1 MKGKFGF
8 LPWFAMA
15 LMLVIGSQRA
25 LAEPEAAPVAAP
37 VMEAAAGGVTVK
49 LDKTSLDNGGAIKI
63 TGTAPAGKAV
73 FIEVVNVDKKVRANR
88 FDADVIKGPDKEGK
102 LSASDKYYVEKL
114 GKKEGD
120 IPHVFYLT
128 EEMPAFYQILVPK
141 DKKEVFEGE
150 KAKNNKWSMGALIK
164 GFGDG
169 AAAAFNDTF
178 GSAQKIKIDHF
189 QSTLMESIIGS
200 RGTLLPALD
209 DKNTTARAMQLVKA
223 RFRSIGKVFVVGVD
237 VQPDGSYAATVKLPK
252 GSAPG
257 TYKVAAIVD
266 KDTKAETTF
275 SNSVAFPTVYMAN
288 AGTSMNL
295 VWPFII
301 SLLVA
306 IFGVMMG
313 AGGGFLMN
321 PILAQIFPVL
331 PHTVIAGTVTPTVL
345 FSQGSGILNYSKI
358 KFISW
363 KLGVGIGLAMMC
375 GGFIGPKLTE
385 LITLDQ
391 YKSAFGWILIILALL
406 MFWQTTPGYL
416 EKNKKE
422 QAILKEFKK
431 RAEEAAKAKQA

>member
-1 MKGKFGF
+1 MKGKFRF
-8 LPWFAMA
+8 LPWLAMA
-15 LMLVIGSQRA
+15 LMLAVSAQTSRA
-25 LAEPEAAPVAAP
+25 EEKVTPMAQ
-37 VMEAAAGGVTVK
+37 AAAGGITIN
-49 LDKTSLDNGGAIKI
+49 LDKTSLDNGGTITI
-63 TGTAPAGKAV
+63 TGKAPAGKDV

-88 FDADVIKGPDKEGK
+88 FDADKIKGPDEEGK
-102 LSASDKYYVEKL
+102 LSASDQYYVEKL
-114 GKKEGD
+114 GKKAGER
-120 IPHVFYLT
+120 PHVFYLT
-128 EEMPAFYQILVPK
+128 ENMPAFYQILVPK
-141 DKKEVFEGE
+141 DKQEIFDAE
-150 KAKNNKWSMGALIK
+150 KGKKSNGWSMSALIK

-178 GSAQKIKIDHF
+178 GSAEKIKIDHF
-189 QSTLMESIIGS
+189 QSTLMQSVIGS
-200 RGTLLPALD
+200 RGTLLQALD

-223 RFRSIGKVFVVGVD
+223 RFRSIDKVFAVSVD
-237 VQPDGSYAATVKLPK
+237 VQDGSYAATFKLPK

-257 TYKVAAIVD
+257 DYKVAAVVD
-266 KDTKAETTF
+266 KDTKAETIF

-295 VWPFII
+295 IWPFVI

-391 YKSAFGWILIILALL
+391 YKAAFGWILVVLALL

-416 EKNKKE
+416 AKNKKE

>member
-1 MKGKFGF
+1 L

-15 LMLVIGSQRA
+15 LMLMVGAQRA
-25 LAEPEAAPVAAP
+25 LADEQAAPP
-37 VMEAAAGGVTVK
+37 AAAGGTITVS
-49 LDKTSLDNGGAIKI
+49 LDKTALDNGGAIKI
-63 TGTAPAGKAV
+63 SGKAPAGKDV

-88 FDADVIKGPDKEGK
+88 FDSDEIKGPDKEGK

-114 GKKEGD
+114 NKKEGER
-120 IPHVFYLT
+120 PHVFYLT
-128 EEMPAFYQILVPK
+128 QDMPAFYQILVPK
-141 DKKEVFEGE
+141 SKKDVFDAE
-150 KAKNNKWSMGALIK
+150 KEKQGKWSMSALIK

-169 AAAAFNDTF
+169 ASVAFNDTF
-178 GSAQKIKIDHF
+178 GSAAKIKIDHF
-189 QSTLMESIIGS
+189 QSTLLESIIGS
-200 RGTLLPALD
+200 RGTLLPVLD

-223 RFRSIGKVFVVGVD
+223 RFRSIGKVFVVGVE

-257 TYKVAAIVD
+257 NYKVAAIVD

-275 SNSVAFPTVYMAN
+275 SNSVTFPTVYMDN

-295 VWPFII
+295 IWPFII

-306 IFGVMMG
+306 IFGVLMG

-391 YKSAFGWILIILALL
+391 YKFAFGWILIILAAL

-416 EKNKKE
+416 AKNKKE
-422 QAILKEFKK
+422 QAILKEFKA
-431 RAEEAAKAKQA
+431 RAEKAAQAKQA

>member
-1 MKGKFGF
+1 MKEKFGF
-8 LPWFAMA
+8 LPWLAMA
-15 LMLVIGSQRA
+15 LMLAMSAQTSRA
-25 LAEPEAAPVAAP
+25 EEQAAP
-37 VMEAAAGGVTVK
+37 AAASGGITIN
-49 LDKTSLDNGGAIKI
+49 LDRTSLNNGGQIKI
-63 TGTAPAGKAV
+63 TGQAPAGKDV
-73 FIEVVNVDKKVRANR
+73 FIKVVNVDKLVRANR
-88 FDADVIKGPDKEGK
+88 FDADVIKGPDQDGK
-102 LSASDKYYVEKL
+102 LSASDKYYIEGL
-114 GKKEGD
+114 GKKAGER
-120 IPHVFYLT
+120 PHVFYLT
-128 EEMPAFYQILVPK
+128 QDMPAFFQILVPK
-141 DKKEVFEGE
+141 DKQGIFDAE
-150 KAKNNKWSMGALIK
+150 KAKKNNGWSMSALIK

-209 DKNTTARAMQLVKA
+209 DKNTAARAMQLVKA
-223 RFRSIGKVFVVGVD
+223 RFRSIGKVFAVSVEMS
-237 VQPDGSYAATVKLPK
+237 PDGSFAATFKLPK

-257 TYKVAAIVD
+257 TYRVVAVVD
-266 KDTKAETTF
+266 KNTKAETTF
-275 SNSVAFPTVYMAN
+275 SNSVTFPTVYMAN

-295 VWPFII
+295 IWPFII

-331 PHTVIAGTVTPTVL
+331 PHTIIAGTVTPTVL
-345 FSQGSGILNYSKI
+345 FSQGSGIYNYSKI

-363 KLGVGIGLAMMC
+363 KLGVGIGIAMMF

-391 YKSAFGWILIILALL
+391 YKFYFGWILVILAAL

-416 EKNKKE
+416 AKNKKE

-431 RAEEAAKAKQA
+431 RAEEAAKAKKA